1 MFDKYLVIGTKTIT
15 IVSGYE
21 HTLRLA
27 PSLQT
32 FQYSF
37 KIIVTGGFKQMGRAR
52 AISIG
57 TVH

>member
-1 MFDKYLVIGTKTIT
+1 MYLVIGTKTIT

-27 PSLQT
+27 PSSQT